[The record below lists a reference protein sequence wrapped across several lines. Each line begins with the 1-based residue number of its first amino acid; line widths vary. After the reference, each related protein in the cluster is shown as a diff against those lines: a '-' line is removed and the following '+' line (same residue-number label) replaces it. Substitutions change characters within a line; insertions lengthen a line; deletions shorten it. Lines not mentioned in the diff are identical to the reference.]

1 MLSSKLLGITTITY
15 LICMVTYFTYLF
27 FRNPKFGRGITG
39 LVMFGLAIHTVAL
52 GMRWYESYQ
61 LGYGHIPLS
70 NLYESLMSLSW
81 TTVLIYLII
90 EFRYKSKALGIF
102 VFPLVSIAMAYASLS
117 PNIQDEI
124 EPLIPALQSNWLT
137 YHVMTCFLSYSA
149 FAISF
154 GASITYLIK
163 LRTTALHKVPAPKP
177 GDELLP
183 AMESLDEIIY
193 KTVAIGFLLLS
204 IGIITG
210 AVWANYAWGSYW
222 SWDPKETWSLIT
234 WFVYAAFIHARLTR
248 GWRGK
253 KTAVLSIIGFAA
265 VLFTFLGVNF
275 LLSGLHSYG
284 SG

>member
-27 FRNPKFGRGITG
+27 FRNPKFGRIITAITI
-39 LVMFGLAIHTVAL
+39 FGLTVHTVAL

-70 NLYESLMSLSW
+70 NLYESLMSLAW
-81 TTVLIYLII
+81 TTVLLYLII

-102 VFPLVSIAMAYASLS
+102 IFPIVSIAMAYASLS

-137 YHVMTCFLSYSA
+137 YHVITCFLSYSA

-154 GASITYLIK
+154 GSSITYLMK
-163 LRTTALHKVPAPKP
+163 LRKSPKNNPAQKDA
-177 GDELLP
+177 DEMLP
-183 AMESLDEIIY
+183 SMESLDEIIY

-248 GWRGK
+248 GWRGR
-253 KTAVLSIIGFAA
+253 KTAILSIIGFAA